1 MCGMFHALVMPA
13 AAFIVG
19 AGSTNDDSVVN
30 LAHDVTDLAPA
41 RQRRVE
47 GAKTIDATPRK
58 WLFLQRLNPAEALNH
73 DTSRRPGLLFSRRT

>member
-1 MCGMFHALVMPA
+1 MCGIFHALVMPA

-41 RQRRVE
+41 RQRIVE
-47 GAKTIDATPRK
+47 GAKTIARK
-58 WLFLQRLNPAEALNH
+58 WLFLQRLNP
-73 DTSRRPGLLFSRRT
+73 RRH

>member
-1 MCGMFHALVMPA
+1 MCVIFHALVMPA

-41 RQRRVE
+41 RQRIVE
-47 GAKTIDATPRK
+47 RAKTIDATP
-58 WLFLQRLNPAEALNH
+58 
-73 DTSRRPGLLFSRRT
+73 